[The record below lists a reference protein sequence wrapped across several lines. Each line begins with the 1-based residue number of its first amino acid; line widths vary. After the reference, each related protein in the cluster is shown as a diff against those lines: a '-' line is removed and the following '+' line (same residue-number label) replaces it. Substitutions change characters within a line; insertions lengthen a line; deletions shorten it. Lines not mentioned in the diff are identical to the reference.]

1 MAYLK
6 RPNKLYVLFEHERRE
21 TETVMGF
28 NLDCLKGK
36 LIVSCQALPEEP
48 LHSDYIMGRMA
59 AAALEGGASGIRA
72 QSVSQIN
79 EIMKTVDLPVIGIIK
94 RNYDDSDIYI
104 TPTKKEIEEL
114 CTTPCQI
121 IALDATDRRRPN
133 DEKCEDLVKLIH
145 ENGRLAMADCSTY
158 EECVKAQDMG
168 FDIVS
173 TTLCGY
179 TPYSEKI
186 EGPDFDLL
194 KKCVDTLHVPV
205 IAEGKINT
213 PEDLKEVYERCGVFS
228 AVVGSAITRPQLITK
243 KFADVLK

>member
-1 MAYLK
+1 MK
-6 RPNKLYVLFEHERRE
+6 KGGQK
-21 TETVMGF
+21 TVMSF

-104 TPTKKEIEEL
+104 TPTKKEVEEL

-121 IALDATDRRRPN
+121 IALDATDRKRPN

-243 KFADVLK
+243 KFAAVLK

>member
-1 MAYLK
+1 MDL
-6 RPNKLYVLFEHERRE
+6 NV
-21 TETVMGF
+21 
-28 NLDCLKGK
+28 LKGK

-104 TPTKKEIEEL
+104 TPTSKEVAEL
-114 CTTPCQI
+114 LTTKCQI
-121 IALDATDRRRPN
+121 IALDATIRKRPN
-133 DEKCEDLVKLIH
+133 DEKLEDLVNQIH
-145 ENGRLAMADCSTY
+145 EGGRLAMADCSTY
-158 EECVKAQDMG
+158 EECVKAQEIG

-186 EGPDFDLL
+186 EGPDFELL
-194 KKCVDTLHVPV
+194 KKCVDTLNVPV

-213 PEDLKEVYERCGVFS
+213 PEDLKQVYEYCNVFS